1 MSLDVVWQ
9 LAGLGIVVIVLNALF
24 KAAGRD
30 ELAWLVSLA
39 GLALFMILVLQ
50 VVARLFQ
57 AVRQTFGM

>member
-1 MSLDVVWQ
+1 MSFDVVWQ

-24 KAAGRD
+24 KAAGRE